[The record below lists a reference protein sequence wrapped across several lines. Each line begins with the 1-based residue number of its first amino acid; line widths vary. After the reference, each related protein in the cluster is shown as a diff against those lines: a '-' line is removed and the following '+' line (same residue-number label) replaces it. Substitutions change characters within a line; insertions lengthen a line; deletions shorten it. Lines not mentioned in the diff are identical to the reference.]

1 MSAACLVACEGSLGP
16 SDAVGSSSLVA
27 QLTSGALV
35 AYHTRSKRLC
45 LEKETY
51 EPQVEVPEDVASY
64 VRTVRPVSKL
74 PPRLMAALLVVSTAG
89 ASTDQAVLKV
99 DDRRLMTDD

>member
-1 MSAACLVACEGSLGP
+1 MDNDGADAETNLHRGDVSAACLVACEGSLGP

-45 LEKETY
+45 LEKET
-51 EPQVEVPEDVASY
+51 
-64 VRTVRPVSKL
+64 
-74 PPRLMAALLVVSTAG
+74 
-89 ASTDQAVLKV
+89 
-99 DDRRLMTDD
+99 